1 MANGCCDPGA
11 MICLRGQRM
20 DRPAIIDGNAF
31 ELVLSRRVFTHQGQ
45 ASMLR
50 VPVTGVVPMR

>member
-1 MANGCCDPGA
+1 MANGCSDPGA

-20 DRPAIIDGNAF
+20 ELPAIIDGNAF
-31 ELVLSRRVFTHQGQ
+31 ELVLSGRVFTHRGQ

-50 VPVTGVVPMR
+50 GPVTGVLPMR